1 MELCHLVGL
10 SPCRLIRLADFIPK
24 DPFSYFV
31 PYRELQNR
39 ICQALENTAGNPLIV
54 SQRSNLVRVRVSV
67 QHLGRNVTFALTPV
81 LSPDGFLVLS
91 VLLCRI
97 SVDVR
102 GAG

>member
-1 MELCHLVGL
+1 M
-10 SPCRLIRLADFIPK
+10 
-24 DPFSYFV
+24 
-31 PYRELQNR
+31 
-39 ICQALENTAGNPLIV
+39 
-54 SQRSNLVRVRVSV
+54 SQRSNLVKVRVSV